1 MQSSDS
7 NSSGIIYI
15 AFGSKFI
22 DEAVNSART
31 AKMFSPQI
39 QITLFADFN
48 PQDEC
53 FDKFIP
59 ISPGHKRCKVDY
71 IDQTPYRDTIYLDT
85 DTNQPSFRVALW
97 NSDLRI
103 HTLPPEF
110 NVRSLSQQRRVHRR
124 RKNPTTPEVLH
135 PRILHWRGVG
145 RRKILFF
152 TRHYRASKY

>member
-1 MQSSDS
+1 
-7 NSSGIIYI
+7 
-15 AFGSKFI
+15 
-22 DEAVNSART
+22 
-31 AKMFSPQI
+31 MFSILNCFDLAACQDFCRKRKKMSDLFQEYKNIPYEFSEYNSGVIVFRNNSKTQ
-39 QITLFADFN
+39 QFFADWRRWFYETKN
-48 PQDEC
+48 AVGGWD
-53 FDKFIP
+53 
-59 ISPGHKRCKVDY
+59 
-71 IDQTPYRDTIYLDT
+71 
-85 DTNQPSFRVALW
+85 QPSFRVALW